1 MNQFGRLIGIDVGT
15 KKVGLARTDLL
26 RTSANA
32 VGTFSPDNSLKE
44 IEKMANEE
52 YPVTGFVVG
61 WPLTPDGEEAEA
73 TRMVERYLKKL
84 KKAFPDIPVHLIDER
99 YSSLTAVKN
108 MIEAGVPRE
117 KRRERGRVDMA
128 AAAFLLQQYIESN
141 PEI

>member
-32 VGTFSPDNSLKE
+32 VGTFSPDDSLKE

-61 WPLTPDGEEAEA
+61 WPLTPDGEEADA
-73 TRMVERYLKKL
+73 TRMVDRYLKRL
-84 KKAFPDIPVHLIDER
+84 NKAFPDIPVHLIDER

-108 MIEAGVPRE
+108 MIEAGVPRG
-117 KRRERGRVDMA
+117 KRRERGRIDMA

-141 PEI
+141 PEN